1 MNREASPSV
10 ATGQFLFFR
19 QVGQLFSAS
28 IVGQGMGLVRSM
40 VLTVFFS
47 PAQLGVWNFLHV
59 IFGYGANAHLGILSG
74 MNKLVP
80 RYLAQ
85 GEDER
90 AERTEES
97 VFWCN
102 LVLGA
107 ILAVTVYIASYAAPL
122 PFQT

>member
-1 MNREASPSV
+1 MGLQCGWGISGSCCCYCPSPRPGYKGLMNREASPSV

-90 AERTEES
+90 
-97 VFWCN
+97 
-102 LVLGA
+102 
-107 ILAVTVYIASYAAPL
+107 
-122 PFQT
+122 